1 MGGSV
6 WCGVVWCGVVLAE
19 EVLPGCDYRVPGP
32 LTMITRIAKSDNPA
46 LSSLCLKLPTRLVF
60 PSWKLSAPTN
70 LIFKWSQM
78 EIWFVWWCLAER
90 REESQWIMY
99 SRLVLGARANYGSQ
113 PTSHPNSHSGGREL
127 PRLPS
132 ALQISLSLLER
143 RGGGLWGDGDCAGSD
158 EMRWCNDAGSD
169 LTTAQCL
176 HDNFSEIWLPA
187 SPYYHWSR
195 MSVDIIE
202 LVSST
207 QRYWYQMFTR
217 LYSRLC
223 QTNLDSQLL
232 SGEHVRVVGPGERL
246 LQFLQL
252 EWGEGCPVSP
262 LLPHLCDAVLVSHS
276 DLWAGVQAWRPPG
289 RSWPQHVSRV
299 SAGVVVVPVLLRLP
313 LELVLVLPRVR
324 EAHDVGDEEGLGA
337 GLRPG
342 DVCRGGDRQSSELS
356 HRVGGTRRRRGPE
369 IQSEWERETR
379 RAGHWHSS
387 LHSLTKVSVGSVRS
401 GIFKPVYLIA
411 VIMAPHSHNYSIV
424 SIR

>member
-1 MGGSV
+1 MVWVGQCGVV

-202 LVSST
+202 FVSGTADT
-207 QRYWYQMFTR
+207 QHYWYQPSSLSPVFSPRSDRSWWPAPPWWRRQGSGCGRR
-217 LYSRLC
+217 LSPAPPAGRRWK
-223 QTNLDSQLL
+223 L
-232 SGEHVRVVGPGERL
+232 SGTSAVSSSWRC
-246 LQFLQL
+246 
-252 EWGEGCPVSP
+252 CP
-262 LLPHLCDAVLVSHS
+262 
-276 DLWAGVQAWRPPG
+276 
-289 RSWPQHVSRV
+289 
-299 SAGVVVVPVLLRLP
+299 RLP
-313 LELVLVLPRVR
+313 LQSPSRSPDLATHWASPGGECQPSDAPSRRARPPAQAPAWTPPGPPRCPR
-324 EAHDVGDEEGLGA
+324 GPWCWRWGRAGSRASTWRCPRGPSWLW
-337 GLRPG
+337 GLRSPWW
-342 DVCRGGDRQSSELS
+342 RQ
-356 HRVGGTRRRRGPE
+356 
-369 IQSEWERETR
+369 
-379 RAGHWHSS
+379 
-387 LHSLTKVSVGSVRS
+387 
-401 GIFKPVYLIA
+401 PVA
-411 VIMAPHSHNYSIV
+411 VAAVQPCK
-424 SIR
+424 